1 MKKIIV
7 TGGSGFI
14 GSNLVNFLIQKKFF
28 VINIDRQS
36 YSSNNYNK
44 ISNKNYKLYKIDINN
59 KKKLISII
67 KKYHPKAIFN
77 LAAETHVDRSIDG
90 PKNFINSN
98 FVGVFNLLEAL
109 RYLKKK
115 ENIKSKLIHVSTDEV
130 YGDIKKN
137 ERSNENFSYNPSSP
151 YSATKAAADHLIK
164 AYIRTYKIDAVISNC
179 CNNYG
184 PFQFP
189 EKLIPKI
196 LYNIFNNKK
205 LPIYSK
211 GHNIREWIYVK
222 DHCEALYKL
231 FLKGKS
237 GQSYNVGSNINIKN
251 IDLVKKLIELC
262 KKQKIRLGAN
272 SKISFIKDRPG
283 HDFRYALNS
292 NKIKREVNWR
302 NKTNINNGLI
312 QTIKWYKNN
321 KKFLKKTS
329 SKIFTKRLGLK
340 V

>member
-44 ISNKNYKLYKIDINN
+44 ILNKNYKLYKIDINN

-196 LYNIFNNKK
+196 LFNIFNNKK

-237 GQSYNVGSNINIKN
+237 GQSYNVGSNINIRN

-302 NKTNINNGLI
+302 NKTNINNGLN

>member
-1 MKKIIV
+1 M
-7 TGGSGFI
+7 
-14 GSNLVNFLIQKKFF
+14 
-28 VINIDRQS
+28 
-36 YSSNNYNK
+36 
-44 ISNKNYKLYKIDINN
+44 
-59 KKKLISII
+59 
-67 KKYHPKAIFN
+67 
-77 LAAETHVDRSIDG
+77 DRSIDG

-98 FVGVFNLLEAL
+98 FVGVFNLLEAI

-115 ENIKSKLIHVSTDEV
+115 NNVKLKLIHVSTDEV

-137 ERSNENFSYNPSSP
+137 ERSNENFSYKPSSP

-196 LYNIFNNKK
+196 LYNIFNNKE

-222 DHCEALYKL
+222 DHCDALYKL
-231 FLKGKS
+231 FLRGRS
-237 GQSYNVGSNINIKN
+237 GQSYNVGSNINLKN
-251 IDLVKKLIELC
+251 IDLVKKILELC
-262 KKQKIRLGAN
+262 KKQKIEIGAK

-283 HDFRYALNS
+283 HDLRYALSS
-292 NKIKREVNWR
+292 NKIKKEINWK
-302 NKTNINNGLI
+302 NKTNINDGLF

-329 SKIFTKRLGLK
+329 NKIFTKRLGLK